1 MLERLAIFALSLF
14 MLLPAQANAQTDKT
28 QQATSSQKPTAQAAP
43 VVEQKTDGQAL
54 QPEYQKDI
62 DGDIRVV
69 ITREKD
75 AFDIATLII
84 NFVLAGVGIFGIIYA
99 RKTLR
104 QISLQTMR
112 LGEHAEHFSSLA
124 TAAKDNASAALRQ
137 TEHTETTE
145 RAWLLVSF
153 VSMKDRVLKDG
164 EVATCH
170 WAIKNV
176 GLTPAILLETKTR
189 FQVVRLYDEM
199 PEDPVKAL
207 SVVPDYGSPIAINE
221 RLLAPQDSI
230 GYFTRWER
238 NTDGNFSEFAFRAN
252 ANEVWMVVAYGYV
265 KYRDI
270 FGNERES
277 RSCDFTC
284 IGRSDN
290 IPLEFRPH
298 PKVPAAYN
306 RCT

>member
-1 MLERLAIFALSLF
+1 MTRLAIFALPLF
-14 MLLPAQANAQTDKT
+14 IFLPSQAYAQSHRT
-28 QQATSSQKPTAQAAP
+28 QEGASSQKPTSTTLP
-43 VVEQKTDGQAL
+43 IVEQRNESPAL
-54 QPEYQKDI
+54 QPEHKEQVNADVRI
-62 DGDIRVV
+62 IQAP
-69 ITREKD
+69 EKD
-75 AFDIATLII
+75 AFDIATLIV
-84 NFVLAGVGIFGIIYA
+84 NVVLAGVGIFGIIYA

-104 QISLQTMR
+104 QISLQTTR

-124 TAAKDNASAALRQ
+124 TAAKDNANAALRQ

-145 RAWLLVSF
+145 RAWLLISF
-153 VSMKDRVLKDG
+153 ISMKDRELKDG

-176 GLTPAILLETKTR
+176 GSTPGILLETKTR
-189 FQVVRLYDEM
+189 FHLVRLYDEM

-207 SVVPDYGSPIAINE
+207 PAIPDYGSPIAINE

-238 NTDGNFSEFAFRAN
+238 NTDGNFSEFAFRTN
-252 ANEVWMVVAYGYV
+252 TNEVWMVVAYGYV

-270 FGNERES
+270 FGKERES

-298 PKVPAAYN
+298 PRVPAAYN